1 MDSGEVYDQLTVLTD
16 GLLYISEAESEFSV
30 YEVEDDTE
38 IDSMMEDVAGQSI
51 TTFAE
56 ENYTLFFDRVLAAL
70 DVADA
75 AMQEL
80 RQKYVVLFEY
90 LQATFQKIRVYIAGD
105 VEQNIFV
112 RCTPTDGNTFLLHT
126 IAVES

>member
-1 MDSGEVYDQLTVLTD
+1 MQEMIYDQLTALTD

-30 YEVEDDTE
+30 YEVEEDTE
-38 IDSMMEDVAGQSI
+38 IEGMMEDIAGQPIVSF
-51 TTFAE
+51 TE

-75 AMQEL
+75 GLQEL
-80 RQKYVVLFEY
+80 RQKYIVLFEY
-90 LQATFQKIRVYIAGD
+90 LQATFREIRILIAGD
-105 VEQNIFV
+105 VELNIFV
-112 RCTPTDGNTFLLHT
+112 KCAPTHGNSFLLHT

>member
-1 MDSGEVYDQLTVLTD
+1 MDSSEVYDQLTVLTD

-30 YEVEDDTE
+30 YEVEDPSE

-51 TTFAE
+51 TTFNE
-56 ENYTLFFDRVLAAL
+56 ENYTLFFDRVVAAL

-75 AMQEL
+75 AMQEI
-80 RQKYVVLFEY
+80 RQKYIALFEY
-90 LQATFQKIRVYIAGD
+90 LQTTFKDIRVLTAGD

-112 RCTPTDGNTFLLHT
+112 LCTAGKGSSFLLHT